1 MEISNN
7 LEAYFKSLIEPLAT
21 NKDIEGMFIKF
32 KEEIVNEFEENIRCQ
47 EEKINRL
54 EGTVN
59 IQANV
64 IKNLEIRSDN
74 LEQYSRRISVRV
86 HQLET
91 SENESESELVL
102 KIEYVLR
109 KWM

>member
-1 MEISNN
+1 MIHKYNTRSTNTTHSDMEISNN

-59 IQANV
+59 IQANL
-64 IKNLEIRSDN
+64 IKNKIR
-74 LEQYSRRISVRV
+74 
-86 HQLET
+86 
-91 SENESESELVL
+91 
-102 KIEYVLR
+102 
-109 KWM
+109 